1 MRKANLKKA
10 PQGAPRQ
17 PRGTRSVT
25 VSPSDRFYS
34 VFGTVLSREG
44 TPLGGLR
51 VEAFD
56 ADLSGTNA
64 LGATTT
70 DPRGGYEIKYV
81 ESAFRK
87 TSQEKGGPE
96 LFIRVLELNGRLFFE
111 SSPIANALPEQ
122 RIDAVIAA
130 LDENVPAGRYLVKG
144 RVSSPDLPSLEG
156 LTAAILEFGVGGAK
170 ELCQVPIAPDGSY
183 GATLDLGTGKA
194 GDLPD
199 LYVAVRDGK
208 KSLRESAIVIDAKP
222 GPITIDVVLPCGL
235 TTSQS
240 EFDTIRTKLVAIYG
254 GQLDQVD
261 DAAFVDKLGYVAAKV
276 GWDARVLAMARLA
289 LRYGRASG
297 DKPSLPADLYYA
309 MFRAGVPGT
318 EGAPFRVSPRAAVAI
333 WDKAGSAGVISP
345 LSKKRLATA
354 KAIFA
359 ELASEAS
366 LAIKPVPGTS
376 TLEDQLTVSF
386 GDDTEAKHTLAR
398 LVADHGDDAS
408 KLWKE
413 VGQVFGEVQRD
424 RLKVDAALADLALG
438 SATVIRNLRQVL
450 PDTTTNLDELAL
462 RGFAQAKPWLAL
474 VSDDEIPTAIEGD
487 GLNQRRQRYAELL
500 AAQVRLAYPVAAL
513 VHDIRQGRV
522 PTDQKSKDAVAAF
535 LAEHRDDYRLGEEPL
550 EHYLAAKEVTI
561 SNDVRNELKKI
572 ERVYQL
578 TPTDEAM
585 SALLKAGIHSAYQ
598 VVQFA
603 PTEFVKAFAVQLG
616 GESVAQ
622 MVMAKAQE
630 VHATVVNLAIAY
642 HAEHSVVQIGPANAP
657 IMGQQ
662 TVPRA
667 LSQANA
673 PAAATLETLFGELD
687 YCACEHCRSIL
698 SPAAYFVNLLQ
709 LCDPVDAPPAGKR
722 RPMDELRLR
731 RPDLEEL
738 PLTCENTN
746 TPLPYIDLVN
756 ETLEYFVDSVGKP
769 TLTLAGYRGF
779 NTDPSVPARDLLT
792 EPQNV
797 RASAYANLASAK
809 FPLALPFNEPLES
822 LRHYL
827 KPFGLTLARAMEA
840 LRVDENLD
848 VVNPTPYAWRD
859 ILIEEMELSRAEYA
873 LLTDRTL
880 TIRELYGFPAGVPAV
895 PANLRQ
901 AQYFTRRVGISYEEL
916 ADILQT
922 RFVNPNAWVIPLAS
936 KLGVT
941 LTQIKAFAA
950 TPVSPASNVAFEAQL
965 SAGLDATQFGGSIAT
980 WVRDNASAILGLLT
994 LYNTAT
1000 DPDPCDFSQ
1009 MEFRYGD
1016 PTANNGVA
1024 REIEFVRLLRFIRI
1038 WRKLKWPAASPEES
1052 PRSWSIAEVDATLAA
1067 LYPVTQL
1074 PLDANETTNLQRL
1087 DEGSKTLLLRLGALL
1102 RLMHSLGVRDATE
1115 LGSLL
1120 ACVAPMQGT
1129 GQGTLYRTLFL
1140 SAGFLRE
1147 YPAFTLDS
1155 GARPVASNA
1164 SLFASHASALQAA
1177 GQLSASEF
1185 ERIVQELGPQGTAL
1199 SASAT
1204 LATQPSAGDLQ
1215 VLLGRA
1221 PTPAETQYLLRYFR
1235 TETISRVYRRAW
1247 LARKLRLSVE
1257 ELLLI
1262 SRYSG
1267 LSFEGEIGA
1276 VSPSAPPN
1284 QFEALVRLVSAVR
1297 AAGLT
1302 PAEALLLFWNHD
1314 LLSAGRPGR
1323 DAALAFAATA
1333 RGELASVERSMVP
1346 TDDPDSALLTQLLSS
1361 VFSGDTAGR
1370 YLDFVERRAR
1380 SEVTYAHN
1388 AATLSAQVLLVG
1400 DGLVY
1405 DDLFKRLQY
1414 TKGVMPPTVLS
1425 ALLNPV
1431 LSQSQAFSDAVTAL
1445 SVKSEEFFLQLNQPA
1460 LRLAHDTYL
1469 ASNATAEVRRRQLLS
1484 DVIDALKPLRRR
1496 QVLVARLAPI
1506 LEAHTEWLTA
1516 LLSTPSL
1523 LCSAQA
1529 ANQDAMHDF
1538 LAVGGEGVAGEYFF
1552 ANLIGAVA
1560 DAHDASAG
1568 RIDYA
1573 PATARTLPANALNA
1587 GQSIA
1592 GRWTG
1597 YVEIPASGILNLEIE
1612 LEAGAPQPV
1621 LTLSGAAITLQA
1633 VGGGRP
1639 AWRNASALQ
1648 YPPGTLVAF
1657 VLTVTGVKARVRLL
1671 WQTGNIARSPVPGAA
1686 LYDLTTVNNL
1696 VDTYVRA
1703 LRAGV
1708 LRQKLELGD
1717 KEALALFSR
1726 PSLGITIAA
1735 VVRPLLGA
1743 LPVSA
1748 ALPVAV
1754 LVALGKALSALAG
1767 YCRIRHELEA
1777 TSETMLPLLVDPS
1790 AALADASGAFARLS
1804 GWSTSTVDAMLSRMR
1819 VLNAGNQPDRAALRN
1834 LTTAQRVHD
1843 AFRVV
1848 KALGVT
1854 HTTAFASIANAPAQT
1869 AVSDMYAALRA
1880 RYSASDWL
1888 TLIKPINDT
1897 LRMRRRDALV
1907 AFALVGLANDPL
1919 RASINTPDRL
1929 YEYLL
1934 LDVLMHPRVE
1944 TSRIRQATAAVQ
1956 QFIQRLIDL
1965 PGAEPSDIH
1974 IPLAMREQWPW
1985 MKRYRVWEANRK
1997 LFLYPENWLEPELRD
2012 DQSPIFRETMSELLQ
2027 GDITEERAA
2036 EAMIGYLRKLEEISM
2051 LEPCGIHIDTRE
2063 TAVDTTDDVLH
2074 VVARTSGSNR
2084 KYFYRRR
2091 EPSGWTPWESVK
2103 LDVEDNPVLP
2113 VRWKGRLFLFWLKVI
2128 QEAGEAAKPNWT
2140 TGSLADQTAATA
2152 RPADP
2157 MHRVKAMLCW
2167 SEHSRGKWGPTRTS
2181 SVDRAITLG
2190 IDFTAPAGAKPF
2202 RREQYRLRA
2211 KMSQSSLDIL
2221 IEQSPGGG
2229 LEWLWLSKGYRL
2241 YNSFAEP
2248 DVLPRTGQFGGNT
2261 ATLLEWPER
2270 NAWVEDDQLGSA
2282 LRVAYR
2288 LPLQTVQW
2296 SPPEVHA
2303 LFRRID
2309 RFSGSA
2315 VAPAFAVTEF
2325 WNRTAPFFYK
2335 DAKYAFFITPLS
2347 LAPVHLGPW
2356 KWSASA
2362 STAYHFKDRSLEE
2375 NEGSLFLIQ
2384 GTRMILNHQS
2394 DFAFGDF
2401 QIDSYGSNVNT

>member
-1 MRKANLKKA
+1 MGKANLKKT
-10 PQGAPRQ
+10 PQSGPRK
-17 PRGTRSVT
+17 PRGTRSAT
-25 VSPSDRFYS
+25 ANPTDRVYA
-34 VFGTVLSREG
+34 VCGAALSREG
-44 TPLGGLR
+44 TPLSGLR

-56 ADLSGTNA
+56 ADLSGVNA

-70 DPRGGYEIKYV
+70 DVQGRYDITYV
-81 ESAFRK
+81 ESAFHK

-96 LFIRVLELNGRLFFE
+96 LFIRVLEPNGRLLFE
-111 SSPIANALPEQ
+111 SPPVANAGPEQ
-122 RIDAVIAA
+122 RIDAVIATA
-130 LDENVPAGRYLVKG
+130 DENAPAGRYVVKG
-144 RVSSPDLPSLEG
+144 RVSSPDLPSFEG
-156 LTAAILEFGVGGAK
+156 LTAATLEFSVGGAK
-170 ELCQVPIAPDGSY
+170 ELCQVPIASDGSY
-183 GATLDLGTGKA
+183 SATSDLGTGKA

-199 LYVAVRDGK
+199 LYVAVREGK
-208 KSLRESAIVIDAKP
+208 KSLGQSAIIIDAMP
-222 GPITIDVVLPCGL
+222 GTLTIDIALPPGL

-240 EFDTIRTKLVAIYG
+240 EFDTIRAKLVAIYG

-261 DAAFVDKLGYVAAKV
+261 DAAFVEKLGYVAAKV
-276 GWDARVLAMARLA
+276 GWDARMLAMARLA
-289 LRYGRASG
+289 LRYGHASG
-297 DKPSLPADLYYA
+297 DKPSLSAELYYS

-318 EGAPFRVSPRAAVAI
+318 EGAPFRVSPAAALAI
-333 WDKAGSAGVISP
+333 WEKAGNTGVISP
-345 LSKKRLATA
+345 LSKKQLAKA
-354 KAIFA
+354 KAIFT
-359 ELASEAS
+359 ELASDAS
-366 LAIKPVPGTS
+366 LALRPVPGTS
-376 TLEDQLTVSF
+376 TLEEQLTVSF
-386 GDDTEAKHTLAR
+386 GNDTEAKRTLAH
-398 LVADHGDDAS
+398 LVAAHGDNAS
-408 KLWKE
+408 TLWKE
-413 VGQVFGEVQRD
+413 VGRAFGEVQRD

-450 PDTTTNLDELAL
+450 PDPSKDLDELAL
-462 RGFAQAKPWLAL
+462 RGFAQAEPWLSF

-487 GLNQRRQRYAELL
+487 GPSQRRQRYAELL

-513 VHDIRQGRV
+513 AHDVREGRV
-522 PTDQKSKDAVAAF
+522 PTDQKSKEAVAAF
-535 LAEHRDDYRLGEEPL
+535 LAEHRVDYRLGEEPL
-550 EHYLAAKEVTI
+550 EHYLTAKEVTI
-561 SNDVRNELKKI
+561 SNDVRNELKKM

-585 SALLKAGIHSAYQ
+585 SALLQAGIHSAYQ

-603 PTEFVKAFAVQLG
+603 PTEFVKTFAVQLG

-630 VHATVVNLAIAY
+630 VHATVINLAIAY
-642 HAEHSVVQIGPANAP
+642 HAEKSLLQIGPAHAP
-657 IMGQQ
+657 IMNQAP
-662 TVPRA
+662 VHRA
-667 LSQANA
+667 LLQANA
-673 PAAATLETLFGELD
+673 SAAATLETLFGELD

-746 TPLPYIDLVN
+746 TPLPHIDLVN

-779 NTDPSVPARDLLT
+779 NTDPSVPAQDLLT

-848 VVNPTPYAWRD
+848 AVNPTPYAWRD
-859 ILIEEMELSRAEYA
+859 ILIEEMELSRGEYA

-916 ADILQT
+916 ANILQT

-941 LTQIKAFAA
+941 LAQIKAFAA
-950 TPVSPASNVAFEAQL
+950 TPVSSASNAAFEAQL
-965 SAGLDATQFGGSIAT
+965 SAGLDAAQFGGSIVT
-980 WVRDNASAILGLLT
+980 WVRDNASTILGLLT
-994 LYNTAT
+994 LYNTAA

-1009 MEFRYGD
+1009 MQFRYAD
-1016 PTANNGVA
+1016 PTANNGEA
-1024 REIEFVRLLRFIRI
+1024 REIEFIRLLRFIRI
-1038 WRKLKWPAASPEES
+1038 WRKLRWPAASPEEL
-1052 PRSWSIAEVDATLAA
+1052 PRHWSIAEVDATLAA

-1074 PLDANETTNLQRL
+1074 PLDANEATNLQRL
-1087 DEGSKTLLLRLGALL
+1087 DEGCKILLLRLGALL
-1102 RLMHSLGVRDATE
+1102 RLMHSLGVPDATE

-1129 GQGTLYRTLFL
+1129 GQRTLYRTLFL

-1164 SLFASHASALQAA
+1164 SLVANHASALQAA
-1177 GQLSASEF
+1177 CQLSASEF

-1199 SASAT
+1199 PAAAT

-1215 VLLGRA
+1215 VMLGRGPA
-1221 PTPAETQYLLRYFR
+1221 PAETQYLLRYFR
-1235 TETISRVYRRAW
+1235 TETMSRVYRRAW

-1276 VSPSAPPN
+1276 VSSSDPPN

-1314 LLSAGRPGR
+1314 LLSAGRPAR
-1323 DAALAFAATA
+1323 DAALAFATTA
-1333 RGELASVERSMVP
+1333 RAELASVERSMVP

-1361 VFSGDTAGR
+1361 VFSADTAGR

-1400 DGLVY
+1400 DGLAY

-1414 TKGVMPPTVLS
+1414 TKGVMPPTVLA
-1425 ALLNPV
+1425 ALLNPA
-1431 LSQSQAFSDAVTAL
+1431 LNLPQAFSDAVTAL
-1445 SVKSEEFFLQLNQPA
+1445 SAKSEEFFLQLNQPA
-1460 LRLAHDTYL
+1460 LRVAHDTYFT
-1469 ASNATAEVRRRQLLS
+1469 SNAAAEVRRRQLLS

-1496 QVLVARLAPI
+1496 QVLVARSASM
-1506 LEAHTEWLTA
+1506 LEAHTEWLTP

-1529 ANQDAMHDF
+1529 VNQDAMHDF
-1538 LAVGGEGVAGEYFF
+1538 LAVGGEGVVGEYFF

-1560 DAHDASAG
+1560 DAHDANAG

-1573 PATARTLPANALNA
+1573 SATARTLPANGLNP

-1597 YVEIPASGILNLEIE
+1597 YVEIPASGIFNLEIE

-1621 LTLSGAAITLQA
+1621 LTLGGAAITLQA

-1648 YPPGTLVAF
+1648 YQPGTLVAF
-1657 VLTVTGVKARVRLL
+1657 VLTVTGVKTRVRLL
-1671 WQTGNIARSPVPGAA
+1671 WQTGNIARSSVPGAA
-1686 LYDLTTVNNL
+1686 LYDLTIVNNL

-1708 LRQKLELGD
+1708 LRQKLELSD
-1717 KEALALFSR
+1717 EEALALFSR

-1743 LPVSA
+1743 LPVSS
-1748 ALPVAV
+1748 ALTVTV
-1754 LVALGKALSALAG
+1754 QVALGKALSALVG
-1767 YCRIRHELEA
+1767 YCRIRHELGA
-1777 TSETMLPLLVDPS
+1777 TSEAMLPLLVDPS
-1790 AALADASGAFARLS
+1790 AAVADANGSFARLS
-1804 GWSTSTVDAMLSRMR
+1804 GWSTSTVDAILSRMK
-1819 VLNAGNQPDRAALRN
+1819 VLNVGNQPDRAALRN

-1843 AFRVV
+1843 AIRVV
-1848 KALGVT
+1848 KALGVS

-1880 RYSASDWL
+1880 RYSALDWS

-1897 LRMRRRDALV
+1897 LRMRRRDALA
-1907 AFALVGLANDPL
+1907 AFALVGLSNDTDPS
-1919 RASINTPDRL
+1919 RAAIDTPDRL

-1956 QFIQRLIDL
+1956 QFIQRLVDL

-1997 LFLYPENWLEPELRD
+1997 VFLYPENWLEPELRD

-2036 EAMIGYLRKLEEISM
+2036 EAMIGYLRKLEEISI
-2051 LEPCGIHIDTRE
+2051 LEPCGIHVDTRE
-2063 TAVDTTDDVLH
+2063 TTGDTTDDVMH
-2074 VVARTSGSNR
+2074 VVARSSGANR
-2084 KYFYRRR
+2084 QYFYRRR
-2091 EPSGWTPWESVK
+2091 EPSGWTPWEPIK

-2128 QEAGEAAKPNWT
+2128 QEAGAVAKPNWT
-2140 TGSLADQTAATA
+2140 TGSLANQTAATTT
-2152 RPADP
+2152 PADP
-2157 MHRVKAMLCW
+2157 THRVNAVLCW
-2167 SEHSRGKWGPTRTS
+2167 SEYARGKWGPTRTS
-2181 SVDRAITLG
+2181 SVGRAITLG
-2190 IDFTAPAGAKPF
+2190 TEFTAPAGLNPF

-2211 KMSQSSLDIL
+2211 EMSQSSLDIL
-2221 IEQSPGGG
+2221 IEPSPGGG
-2229 LEWLWLSKGYRL
+2229 LEFLRAPTGYRL

-2248 DVLPRTGQFGGNT
+2248 DVLGQFVGT
-2261 ATLLEWPER
+2261 KLLLLSRPQR
-2270 NAWVEDDQLGSA
+2270 NVWAEDDQPSSA

-2288 LPLQTVQW
+2288 PLSQTSLW

-2303 LFRRID
+2303 LFRRVD
-2309 RFSGSA
+2309 GFSGSA
-2315 VAPAFAVTEF
+2315 VSPAFAVTEF

-2347 LAPVHLGPW
+2347 LLPVHLGPW
-2356 KWSASA
+2356 KWSAAPSGK
-2362 STAYHFKDRSLEE
+2362 YHFKDRSLEE
-2375 NEGSLFLIQ
+2375 DEGSPFLMK
-2384 GTRMILNHQS
+2384 GSRMFLNDEN

-2401 QIDSYGSNVNT
+2401 HIDSHGTNVNT